1 MPTVINRLV
10 VEEERSSRSVCLDNC
25 LAHNVFILIGRL
37 RVDRVS
43 DWIGGYKRDDG
54 PQGMPIEGG
63 SYKAENDSDVVTPM
77 EINMDNV
84 NLGVISVEIKLG
96 VVC

>member
-1 MPTVINRLV
+1 
-10 VEEERSSRSVCLDNC
+10 
-25 LAHNVFILIGRL
+25 
-37 RVDRVS
+37 
-43 DWIGGYKRDDG
+43 
-54 PQGMPIEGG
+54 MPIEGG